1 MYVVDRVSRI
11 DKYLMEE
18 MGISRSLVQ
27 KMIDSSYVL
36 VNDYPVKCSYKLKI
50 NDVIRVLDGYQE
62 DTRIEAEDIDLDI
75 VYEDE
80 YLLVVNKPSGMLT
93 ISTEKEKNRT
103 LYHMVRE
110 YIHNKKKHE
119 KIFIVHRLDRETSGL
134 VLFCKNEE
142 LRDKIQ
148 ENWENVAVKREYHAV
163 VLGLMEKKK
172 DRLVS
177 YLKEN
182 KMNLV
187 YVSKTN
193 DGKEAIT
200 NYEVVREN
208 KNSLLKIWIET
219 GRKNQIRVQLANI
232 NHPILGDKKYGN
244 LKGKRLLLCANRLD
258 IRDPKSRK
266 VLSFEINV
274 PREYMRNL

>member
-1 MYVVDRVSRI
+1 MKIIVKEEKNLIDYLVSNTDYTKTKI
-11 DKYLMEE
+11 KSLLKYKNITVNGKVPL
-18 MGISRSLVQ
+18 SH
-27 KMIDSSYVL
+27 DYVL
-36 VNDYPVKCSYKLKI
+36 KKGQVVEISKEKKASKI
-50 NDVIRVLDGYQE
+50 GSI
-62 DTRIEAEDIDLDI
+62 DII
-75 VYEDE
+75 YEDDN
-80 YLLVVNKPSGMLT
+80 YLVVNKPSGMLT

-110 YIHNKKKHE
+110 YIHNKNKHE

-258 IRDPKSRK
+258 IRGPKSRK

>member
-1 MYVVDRVSRI
+1 MKIIVKEEKNLIDYLVSNTDYTKTKI
-11 DKYLMEE
+11 KSLLKYKNITVNGKVPL
-18 MGISRSLVQ
+18 SH
-27 KMIDSSYVL
+27 DYVL
-36 VNDYPVKCSYKLKI
+36 KKGQVVEISKEKKASKI
-50 NDVIRVLDGYQE
+50 GNI
-62 DTRIEAEDIDLDI
+62 DII
-75 VYEDE
+75 YEDDN
-80 YLLVVNKPSGMLT
+80 YLVVNKPSGMLT

-110 YIHNKKKHE
+110 YIHNKNKHE

-193 DGKEAIT
+193 DGKETIT

>member
-1 MYVVDRVSRI
+1 MKIIVKEEKNLI
-11 DKYLMEE
+11 DYLASNTDYTKTKIKSLLKYKNITVNGKVPL
-18 MGISRSLVQ
+18 SH
-27 KMIDSSYVL
+27 DYVL
-36 VNDYPVKCSYKLKI
+36 KKGQVVEISKEKKASKI
-50 NDVIRVLDGYQE
+50 GSI
-62 DTRIEAEDIDLDI
+62 DII
-75 VYEDE
+75 YEDDN
-80 YLLVVNKPSGMLT
+80 YLVVNKPSGMLT

-110 YIHNKKKHE
+110 YIHNKNKHE

-208 KNSLLKIWIET
+208 KNSLLKILIET

>member
-1 MYVVDRVSRI
+1 MKIIVKEEKNLIDYLVSNTDYTKTKI
-11 DKYLMEE
+11 KSLLKYKNITVNGKVPLNH
-18 MGISRSLVQ
+18 
-27 KMIDSSYVL
+27 DYVL
-36 VNDYPVKCSYKLKI
+36 RKGQVVEISKEKKASKI
-50 NDVIRVLDGYQE
+50 GNI
-62 DTRIEAEDIDLDI
+62 DII
-75 VYEDE
+75 YEDDS
-80 YLLVVNKPSGMLT
+80 YLVVNKPSGMLT

>member
-1 MYVVDRVSRI
+1 MKIIVKEEKKLIDYLVSNTDYTKTKI
-11 DKYLMEE
+11 KSLLKYKNITVN
-18 MGISRSLVQ
+18 GKVPFSH
-27 KMIDSSYVL
+27 DYVL
-36 VNDYPVKCSYKLKI
+36 KKGQVVEISKEKKASKI
-50 NDVIRVLDGYQE
+50 GSI
-62 DTRIEAEDIDLDI
+62 DII
-75 VYEDE
+75 YEDDN
-80 YLLVVNKPSGMLT
+80 YLVVNKPSGMLT

-110 YIHNKKKHE
+110 YIHNKNKHE

-148 ENWENVAVKREYHAV
+148 ENWEKVAVKREYHAV

>member
-1 MYVVDRVSRI
+1 MKIIVKEEKNLIDYLVSNTDYTKTKI
-11 DKYLMEE
+11 KSLLKYKNITVNGKVPL
-18 MGISRSLVQ
+18 SH
-27 KMIDSSYVL
+27 DYVL
-36 VNDYPVKCSYKLKI
+36 KKGQVVEISKEKKASKI
-50 NDVIRVLDGYQE
+50 GSI
-62 DTRIEAEDIDLDI
+62 DII
-75 VYEDE
+75 YEDDN
-80 YLLVVNKPSGMLT
+80 YLVVNKPSGMLT

-110 YIHNKKKHE
+110 YIHNKNKHE

-148 ENWENVAVKREYHAV
+148 ENWEKVAVKREYHAV

>member
-1 MYVVDRVSRI
+1 MKIIVKEEKNLIDYLVSNTDYTKTKI
-11 DKYLMEE
+11 KSLLKYKNITVNGKVPL
-18 MGISRSLVQ
+18 SH
-27 KMIDSSYVL
+27 DYVL
-36 VNDYPVKCSYKLKI
+36 KKGQVVEISKEKKASKI
-50 NDVIRVLDGYQE
+50 GSI
-62 DTRIEAEDIDLDI
+62 DII
-75 VYEDE
+75 YEDDN
-80 YLLVVNKPSGMLT
+80 YLVVNKLSGMLT

-110 YIHNKKKHE
+110 YIHNKNKHE

-148 ENWENVAVKREYHAV
+148 ENWEKVAVKREYHAV

>member
-1 MYVVDRVSRI
+1 MKIIVKEEKNLIDYLVSNTDYTKTKI
-11 DKYLMEE
+11 KSLLKYKNITVNGKVPL
-18 MGISRSLVQ
+18 SH
-27 KMIDSSYVL
+27 DYVL
-36 VNDYPVKCSYKLKI
+36 KKGQVVEISKEKKASKI
-50 NDVIRVLDGYQE
+50 GSI
-62 DTRIEAEDIDLDI
+62 DII
-75 VYEDE
+75 YEDDN
-80 YLLVVNKPSGMLT
+80 YLVVNKPSGMLT

-110 YIHNKKKHE
+110 YIHNKNKHE

-148 ENWENVAVKREYHAV
+148 ENWEKVAVKREYHAV

-232 NHPILGDKKYGN
+232 NHPILGDKKYSN

>member
-1 MYVVDRVSRI
+1 MKIIVKEEKNLIDYLVSNTDYTKTKI
-11 DKYLMEE
+11 KSLLKYKNITVNGKVPL
-18 MGISRSLVQ
+18 SH
-27 KMIDSSYVL
+27 DYVL
-36 VNDYPVKCSYKLKI
+36 KKGQVVEISKEKKASKI
-50 NDVIRVLDGYQE
+50 GSI
-62 DTRIEAEDIDLDI
+62 DII
-75 VYEDE
+75 YEDDN
-80 YLLVVNKPSGMLT
+80 YLVVNKPSGMLT

-110 YIHNKKKHE
+110 YIHNKNKHE

-148 ENWENVAVKREYHAV
+148 ENWEKVAVKREYHAV
-163 VLGLMEKKK
+163 VLGLIEKKK